1 MRLLDVLVFGEVKQ
15 EVCCCNLVRLT
26 NLNRFLLVRL
36 LDVLV
41 FGEVEQYLCCNLV
54 RLTKINRFFFY

>member
-36 LDVLV
+36 LDVL
-41 FGEVEQYLCCNLV
+41 FSGEV
-54 RLTKINRFFFY
+54 KK